1 MASKHPRGLYVL
13 FFTEMW
19 ERFGFYLMLALFT
32 LYLTEHSKL
41 SEAEASSIYGSYMF
55 FVYLTPFFGGLLADR
70 VFGYTRAILSGAALL
85 GAGYLVFSIQ
95 HPIAFYAALCLL
107 VLGNGLFKPN
117 ISTLVGNLYPQG
129 DSRRDSAFSI
139 FYMGI
144 NLGALFGGPVGEFMR
159 MTFGWPLAFATAGV
173 CMAFSLVTFALLRK
187 HVTLG
192 DNRSS
197 VAAVFD
203 MPLPAEYEDRP
214 DPPAVERQ
222 RIIALV
228 VMCLI
233 VMFFWMAFHQ
243 NGTSLTFWARDNTDR
258 VLRVGSWSWEIPPG
272 VFQAFNSV
280 FIIILTP
287 VLVRVMSWLRA
298 RNWEPNTP
306 AKIGIGMLLTGLSY
320 AILVVASW
328 SGGDH
333 GKVGMGWLIGCYFV
347 ITIAELLLSPMGLSM
362 VTKLA
367 PRRMTAMLMG
377 VWFIAT
383 AVGNYLS
390 GFIGR
395 FWKPWKHS
403 EFFMLLVVTSLLA
416 ACLLLWQYRRLKLAM
431 PPQDPLEDDKKQTS
445 SESAVPELAGA
456 GA

>member
-1 MASKHPRGLYVL
+1 MEAQGIRCDCWNCGESIAPGATLCRHCGVSALGDVWPSACVDDRQAYLVAKALASEFTVDFAAARTALVSAAVAAANTAPAASSSAFCDAVSVARISAMVGGLY
-13 FFTEMW
+13 
-19 ERFGFYLMLALFT
+19 
-32 LYLTEHSKL
+32 S
-41 SEAEASSIYGSYMF
+41 AEDA
-55 FVYLTPFFGGLLADR
+55 R
-70 VFGYTRAILSGAALL
+70 RN
-85 GAGYLVFSIQ
+85 AGYAI
-95 HPIAFYAALCLL
+95 Y
-107 VLGNGLFKPN
+107 
-117 ISTLVGNLYPQG
+117 
-129 DSRRDSAFSI
+129 
-139 FYMGI
+139 YMGI
-144 NLGALFGGPVGEFMR
+144 NLGALFGGPVGEYMR
-159 MTFGWPLAFATAGV
+159 MTFGWPLAFATAGG
-173 CMAFSLVTFALLRK
+173 CMAFSLVTFAFLRK
-187 HVTLG
+187 HVTFG

-258 VLRVGSWSWEIPPG
+258 VLRIGSWSKEIPPG
-272 VFQAFNSV
+272 VFQAFNSA

-306 AKIGIGMLLTGLSY
+306 TKIGIGMLLTGLSY

-395 FWKPWKHS
+395 FWRPWKHS

-431 PPQDPLEDDKKQTS
+431 PPQDPLEDEKKQTS

-456 GA
+456 GC